1 MKIIKNTRG
10 NILESKPDYSR
21 GRLLQGDDI
30 NTLIYTTWEE
40 QPPVDETGEEIQLED
55 AKTQQRVKALEENQE
70 ALQKDINITQLAL
83 TDMYETMVLSE

>member
-1 MKIIKNTRG
+1 MKIIKDTSG
-10 NILESKPDYSR
+10 NILKSKPDYTK

-40 QPPVDETGEEIQLED
+40 QPLVDENGEEIQLED
-55 AKTQQRVKALEENQE
+55 DKIKQRVEALEENQE

-83 TDMYETMVLSE
+83 TDMYESIITE